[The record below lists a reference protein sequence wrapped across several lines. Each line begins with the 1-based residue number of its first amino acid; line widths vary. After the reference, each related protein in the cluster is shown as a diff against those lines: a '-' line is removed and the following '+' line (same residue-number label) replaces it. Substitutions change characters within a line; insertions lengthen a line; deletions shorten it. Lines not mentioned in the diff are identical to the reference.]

1 VSYWLDSDV
10 LVFAKD
16 NIAPIGYTE
25 FAGFWELISRNMES
39 GIIKITKRNFQE
51 ITEGRDTL
59 DDLAKW
65 LKPRKGAGIG
75 VPPTKEVQ
83 AFAAK
88 IGDYVYSNSRFYER
102 HRARFSRGA
111 DAWLIA
117 QAAVEGGTVVTRE
130 VSQPECHAP
139 KIPDLCI
146 HFQVKFLS
154 LIELMKILGN
164 LEPAPRSRGKGPA
177 QPA

>member
-16 NIAPIGYTE
+16 TIAPIGYRE
-25 FAGFWELISRNMES
+25 FAGFWGLIEQNMES
-39 GIIKITKRNFQE
+39 GIIRITKRNFQE
-51 ITEGRDTL
+51 ITEGRDTE

-65 LKPRKGAGIG
+65 LKPRKGVRIG
-75 VPPTKEVQ
+75 VPPSKEVQ

-88 IGDYVYSNSRFYER
+88 IGDYVYSNPKFYER

-146 HFQVKFLS
+146 HFQVKFIS
-154 LIELMKILGN
+154 LIELMKVLGN
-164 LEPAPRSRGKGPA
+164 LERAPRGKK
-177 QPA
+177 